1 MGQISGI
8 SIKEMEGESNSSV
21 NTFETVE
28 IVETV
33 ETHNAQMLANI
44 AKDSPEKNAMGY
56 RASSRDMI
64 SLLKKQKAAEKAAK
78 EA

>member
-28 IVETV
+28 TV

-44 AKDSPEKNAMGY
+44 AKDSPQKNAMGY
-56 RASSRDMI
+56 RGASSRDMI
-64 SLLKKQKAAEKAAK
+64 SLLK
-78 EA
+78 

>member
-28 IVETV
+28 AVETVETV
-33 ETHNAQMLANI
+33 ETHNA
-44 AKDSPEKNAMGY
+44 
-56 RASSRDMI
+56 
-64 SLLKKQKAAEKAAK
+64 
-78 EA
+78 

>member
-28 IVETV
+28 TV
-33 ETHNAQMLANI
+33 ETHNAQMLANT
-44 AKDSPEKNAMGY
+44 AKDSPEKNAMGN

-64 SLLKKQKAAEKAAK
+64 ELLKKQKAAEKAAK